1 MYQVNIHSKEIKKI
15 DLVSFSDENLKER
28 QDLQEWI
35 VNNPECLGEKLLII
49 QKEFSDFDNTNE
61 RLDLLALD
69 EQGNLVI
76 IENKTDSSGRDVTW
90 QAVKYASYCSRLTQ
104 ENVLELYKNYLKRYN
119 KNESDY
125 DAEGLAIAKL
135 QEFFGGEDWSSKIA
149 DNEQR
154 IILVA
159 ADFRPEVTSAVL
171 WLREFGI
178 DIKCVKCG
186 LYKLDNDTK
195 GENGIYLF
203 DTQQII
209 PVINTEE
216 MMIGITKK
224 KEEERRFK
232 NERAQALF
240 ELWSYVTS
248 YQLND
253 CQNLFKDYAP
263 SRANWM
269 STPLGFGAKLV
280 CVANYGKLR
289 VSIDINRSSV
299 KENTLRLF
307 EHLQAKECYF
317 QSENLNVEF
326 LPKADRV
333 YSQINVSDLEL
344 DYREKEN
351 LDNIA
356 KFFIK
361 TMNQAKRA
369 FNEAVADFTG

>member
-125 DAEGLAIAKL
+125 DAEGLAIEKL

-216 MMIGITKK
+216 MMIDITKK

-232 NERAQALF
+232 NERAKALS

-253 CQNLFKDYAP
+253 CENLLKDYAP

-289 VSIDINRSSV
+289 VSIDINRSGV
-299 KENTLRLF
+299 KEDTLRLF
-307 EHLQAKECYF
+307 EHLQANECYF

-326 LPKADRV
+326 LPKADGV

-369 FNEAVADFTG
+369 FNKAVADFTG

>member
-216 MMIGITKK
+216 MMIDITKK

-232 NERAQALF
+232 NERAKALS

-253 CQNLFKDYAP
+253 CENLLKDYAP

-289 VSIDINRSSV
+289 VSIDINRSGV
-299 KENTLRLF
+299 KEDTLRLF
-307 EHLQAKECYF
+307 EHLQANECYF

-326 LPKADRV
+326 LPKADGV

-369 FNEAVADFTG
+369 FNKAVADFTG

>member
-232 NERAQALF
+232 NERAKALS

-253 CQNLFKDYAP
+253 CENLLKDYAP

-289 VSIDINRSSV
+289 VSIDINRSGV
-299 KENTLRLF
+299 KEDTLRLF
-307 EHLQAKECYF
+307 EHLQANECYF

-326 LPKADRV
+326 LPKADGV

-369 FNEAVADFTG
+369 FNKAVADFTG